1 MICYDPFC
9 LGVNT
14 HIAIARQHMAMLEIE
29 SNIGL
34 SLQHPSG
41 RRQLWRYQRLA
52 SRRAGTRAFGQTFIA
67 QPGSPTRASFACWGG
82 VAMNLS

>member
-41 RRQLWRYQRLA
+41 RRQLWRYQRL
-52 SRRAGTRAFGQTFIA
+52 
-67 QPGSPTRASFACWGG
+67 
-82 VAMNLS
+82 